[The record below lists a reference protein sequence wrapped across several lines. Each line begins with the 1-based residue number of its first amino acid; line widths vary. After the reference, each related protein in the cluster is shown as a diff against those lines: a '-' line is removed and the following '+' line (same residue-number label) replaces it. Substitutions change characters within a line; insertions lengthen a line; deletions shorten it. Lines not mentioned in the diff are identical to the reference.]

1 MRATTP
7 PTAVRSKT
15 LSAGSIRKTA
25 GWIASAPRSG
35 TGQVSWPRPAAA
47 TRWRLEQTP
56 PEAVNLV
63 ADGVYDRGKTEDLGA
78 QGINGLTW
86 GLLMLDSR
94 GYAVPAG
101 AADTRETILT
111 RILSAQSAERGFSL
125 GGEGVSAD
133 LTAMTLQALAPY
145 QNSTHVFTVT
155 DKATGTTVERTV
167 SEAIELALGALSAC
181 QMENGGFGDDG
192 ESSESAAQVIIALC
206 ALGID
211 PATDARFVKRGG
223 SVLDALLRFAKP
235 DGGFAHTL
243 EKGADGS
250 NAMAGE
256 QALGAL
262 TAYMRFKDGL
272 HSLYDLRG
280 EADAETA
287 EAVRALRE
295 EIDALAAAGTE
306 PDAATAAELQARYDA
321 IPAGERR
328 YVFNYT
334 YLLRWERALGMDI
347 EEPFYDPA
355 EEVPAAEKL
364 DVRTA
369 GTAWSTRFTAA
380 DAAVCAALP
389 SPATLADA
397 DTVALL
403 LDKLGDTD
411 SAWRTALLEK
421 ETEIAAQLAGGRGHQ
436 RPHRRRAVPR
446 QKSSARAT
454 AQRSKRS
461 SRDIEAAAGGEPGV
475 RHRCGRALCRERA
488 AGPYAD
494 GPDGWNYRGGRR
506 GDCCRSRSH
515 YHKKKKASI
524 PYRRDTKGDREMNQI
539 IGEIRREVGK
549 VILGKDDA
557 IAKVLM
563 AMLSGG
569 HVLLE
574 DVPGTGKT
582 TLALSFSKALGLD
595 YKRIQFTSDT
605 VPSDVIGFSL
615 YNKESKE
622 FEYVKGAVMCNL
634 LLADE
639 INRTSSKTQS
649 ALLEV
654 MEEGHVTVDGRA
666 HDVPQPFHRYRHAEP
681 GRLGGERA
689 AAAGWHSS
697 TAS

>member
-1 MRATTP
+1 MKGKRLASLLLALLMVLACCP
-7 PTAVRSKT
+7 VP
-15 LSAGSIRKTA
+15 SAQAADGGGYTRED
-25 GWIASAPRSG
+25 IAWYMDG
-35 TGQVSWPRPAAA
+35 IVSWCAGRLGVSEDAMLSTQTAEYAAA
-47 TRWRLEQTP
+47 GGLDWYALYMYRAGYESDYAAYGSALED
-56 PEAVNLV
+56 AVSQKYQENGGLDRVRASEWHRTGLAATACGGDALAFGTNAAGETINLV

-86 GLLMLDSR
+86 GLLLLDSR
-94 GYAVPAG
+94 GYSVPAG

-125 GGEGVSAD
+125 SGEGVSAD

-155 DKATGTTVERTV
+155 DKAMGTTVERTV

-235 DGGFAHTL
+235 DGGFAHSL

-347 EEPFYDPA
+347 EETFYDPA

-364 DVRTA
+364 DVRTV
-369 GTAWSTRFTAA
+369 GTAWSTCFTAA

-421 ETEIAAQLAGGRGHQ
+421 ETEIAAQRQEVAAINARIAGELFPAEKLGAGDRAALEEVIAEIEALPEADRAYVTGAGGLY
-436 RPHRRRAVPR
+436 A
-446 QKSSARAT
+446 ARERLDRT
-454 AQRSKRS
+454 QTGRTVG
-461 SRDIEAAAGGEPGV
+461 IIAAA
-475 RHRCGRALCRERA
+475 A
-488 AGPYAD
+488 AVIAAAAIVLIII
-494 GPDGWNYRGGRR
+494 
-506 GDCCRSRSH
+506 
-515 YHKKKKASI
+515 KKKKAASHTEEI
-524 PYRRDTKGDREMNQI
+524 KTKE
-539 IGEIRREVGK
+539 
-549 VILGKDDA
+549 
-557 IAKVLM
+557 
-563 AMLSGG
+563 
-569 HVLLE
+569 
-574 DVPGTGKT
+574 TGK
-582 TLALSFSKALGLD
+582 
-595 YKRIQFTSDT
+595 
-605 VPSDVIGFSL
+605 
-615 YNKESKE
+615 
-622 FEYVKGAVMCNL
+622 
-634 LLADE
+634 
-639 INRTSSKTQS
+639 
-649 ALLEV
+649 
-654 MEEGHVTVDGRA
+654 
-666 HDVPQPFHRYRHAEP
+666 
-681 GRLGGERA
+681 
-689 AAAGWHSS
+689 
-697 TAS
+697 

>member
-1 MRATTP
+1 MKGKRLASLLLALLLVLACCP
-7 PTAVRSKT
+7 V
-15 LSAGSIRKTA
+15 LSAHAADNGGYSRED
-25 GWIASAPRSG
+25 IAWYMDG
-35 TGQVSWPRPAAA
+35 IVSWCAGRLGVSEDAILSAQTAEYAAEGGLDWYALYMYRAGYESDYAAYGSALEDAVSQKYQENGDLDRVRASEWHRTGLAA
-47 TRWRLEQTP
+47 TACGGDALAFGTNAAGETI
-56 PEAVNLV
+56 NLV

-111 RILSAQSAERGFSL
+111 RILSAQTTEGGFSL
-125 GGEGVSAD
+125 SGEGVSAD

-145 QNSTHVFTVT
+145 QNSPHAFTVT
-155 DKATGTTVERTV
+155 DKAKGTAVERTV

-192 ESSESAAQVIIALC
+192 ESSESASQVIIALC

-211 PATDARFVKRGG
+211 PASDARFVKRGG

-262 TAYMRFKDGL
+262 TAYMRYKDGL

-287 EAVRALRE
+287 EAVRTLCG

-321 IPAGERR
+321 IPTGERR

-334 YLLRWERALGMDI
+334 YLLRWERALGMNI
-347 EEPFYDPA
+347 EEPSYDPA
-355 EEVPAAEKL
+355 EEAPAAERL

-369 GTAWSTRFTAA
+369 GEVWSTRFTAA

-421 ETEIAAQLAGGRGHQ
+421 ETEIAAQRQEVAAINARIAGELFPAEKLGAGD
-436 RPHRRRAVPR
+436 RAALEEVI
-446 QKSSARAT
+446 AE
-454 AQRSKRS
+454 
-461 SRDIEAAAGGEPGV
+461 IEALPEANRAYVTGADGLYAA
-475 RHRCGRALCRERA
+475 RERLDRAQTGRTVGIIVVA
-488 AGPYAD
+488 AVVIAAAAIVLIII
-494 GPDGWNYRGGRR
+494 
-506 GDCCRSRSH
+506 
-515 YHKKKKASI
+515 KKKKAASHTEEI
-524 PYRRDTKGDREMNQI
+524 KTKE
-539 IGEIRREVGK
+539 
-549 VILGKDDA
+549 
-557 IAKVLM
+557 
-563 AMLSGG
+563 
-569 HVLLE
+569 
-574 DVPGTGKT
+574 TGK
-582 TLALSFSKALGLD
+582 
-595 YKRIQFTSDT
+595 
-605 VPSDVIGFSL
+605 
-615 YNKESKE
+615 
-622 FEYVKGAVMCNL
+622 
-634 LLADE
+634 
-639 INRTSSKTQS
+639 
-649 ALLEV
+649 
-654 MEEGHVTVDGRA
+654 
-666 HDVPQPFHRYRHAEP
+666 
-681 GRLGGERA
+681 
-689 AAAGWHSS
+689 
-697 TAS
+697 

>member
-1 MRATTP
+1 MVLSTVTERNGDGVKGKRLASLLLALLLVLACCP
-7 PTAVRSKT
+7 V
-15 LSAGSIRKTA
+15 LSAQAADNGDYTRED
-25 GWIASAPRSG
+25 IAWYMDG
-35 TGQVSWPRPAAA
+35 IVSWCAKRLGVSEDAILSTRTAEYAAEGGLDWYALYMYRAGYESDYAAYGRALEEAVSRKYQESGGLDRIRASEWHRTGLVA
-47 TRWRLEQTP
+47 TACGGDALAFGTNAAG
-56 PEAVNLV
+56 EAVNLV

-86 GLLMLDSR
+86 GLLLLDSR
-94 GYAVPAG
+94 GYSVPAG

-111 RILSAQSAERGFSL
+111 RILSAQSAEHGFSL
-125 GGEGVSAD
+125 SGEGVSAD

-192 ESSESAAQVIIALC
+192 ESSESASQAIIALC

-211 PATDARFVKRGG
+211 PASDARFVKRGG

-262 TAYMRFKDGL
+262 TAYMRYKDGL
-272 HSLYDLRG
+272 HSLYDLRE

-421 ETEIAAQLAGGRGHQ
+421 ETEIAAQRQEVAAINARIAGELFPAEKLGAGDRAALEEVIAEIEALPEANRAYVTGAGGLY
-436 RPHRRRAVPR
+436 A
-446 QKSSARAT
+446 ARERLNRT
-454 AQRSKRS
+454 QTGRTVG
-461 SRDIEAAAGGEPGV
+461 IIAAA
-475 RHRCGRALCRERA
+475 A
-488 AGPYAD
+488 AVIAAAAIVLIII
-494 GPDGWNYRGGRR
+494 
-506 GDCCRSRSH
+506 
-515 YHKKKKASI
+515 KKKKAASHTEEI
-524 PYRRDTKGDREMNQI
+524 KTKE
-539 IGEIRREVGK
+539 
-549 VILGKDDA
+549 
-557 IAKVLM
+557 
-563 AMLSGG
+563 
-569 HVLLE
+569 
-574 DVPGTGKT
+574 TGK
-582 TLALSFSKALGLD
+582 
-595 YKRIQFTSDT
+595 
-605 VPSDVIGFSL
+605 
-615 YNKESKE
+615 
-622 FEYVKGAVMCNL
+622 
-634 LLADE
+634 
-639 INRTSSKTQS
+639 
-649 ALLEV
+649 
-654 MEEGHVTVDGRA
+654 
-666 HDVPQPFHRYRHAEP
+666 
-681 GRLGGERA
+681 
-689 AAAGWHSS
+689 
-697 TAS
+697 

>member
-1 MRATTP
+1 MKGKRLASLLLALLLVLACCP
-7 PTAVRSKT
+7 V
-15 LSAGSIRKTA
+15 LSAQAADNGDYTRED
-25 GWIASAPRSG
+25 IAWYMDG
-35 TGQVSWPRPAAA
+35 IVSWCAKRLGVSEDAILSTRTAEYAAEGGLDWYALYMYRAGYESDYAAYGRALEEAVSRKYQESGGLDRIRASEWHRTGLVA
-47 TRWRLEQTP
+47 TACGGDALAFGTNAAG
-56 PEAVNLV
+56 EAVNLV

-86 GLLMLDSR
+86 GLLLLDSR
-94 GYAVPAG
+94 GYSVPAG

-111 RILSAQSAERGFSL
+111 RILSAQSAEHGFSL
-125 GGEGVSAD
+125 SGEGVSAD

-192 ESSESAAQVIIALC
+192 ESSESASQAIIALC

-211 PATDARFVKRGG
+211 PASDARFVKRGG

-262 TAYMRFKDGL
+262 TAYMRYKDGL
-272 HSLYDLRG
+272 HSLYDLRE

-421 ETEIAAQLAGGRGHQ
+421 ETEIAAQRQEVAAINARIAGELFPAEKLGAGDRAALEEVIAEIEALPEANRAYVTGAGGLY
-436 RPHRRRAVPR
+436 A
-446 QKSSARAT
+446 ARERLNRT
-454 AQRSKRS
+454 QTGRTVG
-461 SRDIEAAAGGEPGV
+461 IIAAA
-475 RHRCGRALCRERA
+475 A
-488 AGPYAD
+488 AVIAAAAIVLIII
-494 GPDGWNYRGGRR
+494 
-506 GDCCRSRSH
+506 
-515 YHKKKKASI
+515 KKKKAASHTEEI
-524 PYRRDTKGDREMNQI
+524 KTKE
-539 IGEIRREVGK
+539 
-549 VILGKDDA
+549 
-557 IAKVLM
+557 
-563 AMLSGG
+563 
-569 HVLLE
+569 
-574 DVPGTGKT
+574 TGK
-582 TLALSFSKALGLD
+582 
-595 YKRIQFTSDT
+595 
-605 VPSDVIGFSL
+605 
-615 YNKESKE
+615 
-622 FEYVKGAVMCNL
+622 
-634 LLADE
+634 
-639 INRTSSKTQS
+639 
-649 ALLEV
+649 
-654 MEEGHVTVDGRA
+654 
-666 HDVPQPFHRYRHAEP
+666 
-681 GRLGGERA
+681 
-689 AAAGWHSS
+689 
-697 TAS
+697 

>member
-1 MRATTP
+1 MKGKRLASLLLALLLVLACCP
-7 PTAVRSKT
+7 VP
-15 LSAGSIRKTA
+15 SAQAADGGGYTRED
-25 GWIASAPRSG
+25 IAWYMDG
-35 TGQVSWPRPAAA
+35 IVSWCAGRLGVSEDAMLSTQSAEYAAA
-47 TRWRLEQTP
+47 GGLDWYTLYMYRAGYENDYAAYGSALED
-56 PEAVNLV
+56 AVSQKYQENGGLDRVRASEWHRTGLAATACGGDALAFGTNATGEKINLV

-86 GLLMLDSR
+86 GLLLLDSR
-94 GYAVPAG
+94 GYSVPAG

-125 GGEGVSAD
+125 SGEGVNAD

-223 SVLDALLRFAKP
+223 SVLDALLRFARP

-262 TAYMRFKDGL
+262 TAYMRYKDGL
-272 HSLYDLRG
+272 HSLYDLRE

-421 ETEIAAQLAGGRGHQ
+421 ETEIAAPRQEVAAINARIAGELFPAEKLGAGDRAALEEVIAEIEALPEANRAYVTGAGGLY
-436 RPHRRRAVPR
+436 A
-446 QKSSARAT
+446 ARERLDRT
-454 AQRSKRS
+454 QTGRTVG
-461 SRDIEAAAGGEPGV
+461 IIAAA
-475 RHRCGRALCRERA
+475 A
-488 AGPYAD
+488 AVIAAAAIVLIII
-494 GPDGWNYRGGRR
+494 
-506 GDCCRSRSH
+506 
-515 YHKKKKASI
+515 KKKKAASHTEEI
-524 PYRRDTKGDREMNQI
+524 KTKE
-539 IGEIRREVGK
+539 
-549 VILGKDDA
+549 
-557 IAKVLM
+557 
-563 AMLSGG
+563 
-569 HVLLE
+569 
-574 DVPGTGKT
+574 TGK
-582 TLALSFSKALGLD
+582 
-595 YKRIQFTSDT
+595 
-605 VPSDVIGFSL
+605 
-615 YNKESKE
+615 
-622 FEYVKGAVMCNL
+622 
-634 LLADE
+634 
-639 INRTSSKTQS
+639 
-649 ALLEV
+649 
-654 MEEGHVTVDGRA
+654 
-666 HDVPQPFHRYRHAEP
+666 
-681 GRLGGERA
+681 
-689 AAAGWHSS
+689 
-697 TAS
+697 

>member
-1 MRATTP
+1 MKGKKLASLLLALLLVLACCP
-7 PTAVRSKT
+7 V
-15 LSAGSIRKTA
+15 LSAQAADNGDYTREDIAWYMDGIVSWCAKRLGVSEDAILSAQTA
-25 GWIASAPRSG
+25 GY
-35 TGQVSWPRPAAA
+35 AAA
-47 TRWRLEQTP
+47 GGLDWYALYMYRAGYESDYAAYGSALED
-56 PEAVNLV
+56 AVSQKYQENGGLDRVRASEWHRTGLAATACGGDALAFGTNAAGETINLV

-86 GLLMLDSR
+86 GLLLLDSR
-94 GYAVPAG
+94 GYSVPAG

-125 GGEGVSAD
+125 SGEGVSAD

-306 PDAATAAELQARYDA
+306 PDAATAAELQAHYDA

-334 YLLRWERALGMDI
+334 YLLRWERTFGMDI

-421 ETEIAAQLAGGRGHQ
+421 ETEIAAQRQEVAAINARIAGELFPAEKLGAGDRAALEEVIAEIETLPEANRAYVTGAGGLY
-436 RPHRRRAVPR
+436 A
-446 QKSSARAT
+446 ARERLDRT
-454 AQRSKRS
+454 QTGRTVG
-461 SRDIEAAAGGEPGV
+461 IIAAA
-475 RHRCGRALCRERA
+475 A
-488 AGPYAD
+488 AVIAAAAIVLIII
-494 GPDGWNYRGGRR
+494 
-506 GDCCRSRSH
+506 
-515 YHKKKKASI
+515 KKKKAASHTEEI
-524 PYRRDTKGDREMNQI
+524 KTKE
-539 IGEIRREVGK
+539 
-549 VILGKDDA
+549 
-557 IAKVLM
+557 
-563 AMLSGG
+563 
-569 HVLLE
+569 
-574 DVPGTGKT
+574 TGK
-582 TLALSFSKALGLD
+582 
-595 YKRIQFTSDT
+595 
-605 VPSDVIGFSL
+605 
-615 YNKESKE
+615 
-622 FEYVKGAVMCNL
+622 
-634 LLADE
+634 
-639 INRTSSKTQS
+639 
-649 ALLEV
+649 
-654 MEEGHVTVDGRA
+654 
-666 HDVPQPFHRYRHAEP
+666 
-681 GRLGGERA
+681 
-689 AAAGWHSS
+689 
-697 TAS
+697 

>member
-1 MRATTP
+1 MKGKKLASLLLALLLVLACCP
-7 PTAVRSKT
+7 VP
-15 LSAGSIRKTA
+15 SAQAADGGGYTRED
-25 GWIASAPRSG
+25 IAWYMDG
-35 TGQVSWPRPAAA
+35 IVSWCAGRLGVSEDAMLSTQTAEYAAA
-47 TRWRLEQTP
+47 GGLDWYALYMYRAGYESDYTAYGSALED
-56 PEAVNLV
+56 AVSQKYQENGGLDRVRASEWHRTGLAATACGGDALAFGTNAAGETINLV

-86 GLLMLDSR
+86 GLLLLDSR
-94 GYAVPAG
+94 GYSVPAG

-125 GGEGVSAD
+125 SGEGVSAD

-167 SEAIELALGALSAC
+167 SETIELALGALSAC

-256 QALGAL
+256 QALSAL

-421 ETEIAAQLAGGRGHQ
+421 ETEIAAQRQEVAAINARIAGELFPAEKLGAGDRAALEEVIAEIEALPEANRAYVTGAGGLY
-436 RPHRRRAVPR
+436 A
-446 QKSSARAT
+446 ARERLDRT
-454 AQRSKRS
+454 QTGRTVG
-461 SRDIEAAAGGEPGV
+461 IIAAA
-475 RHRCGRALCRERA
+475 A
-488 AGPYAD
+488 AVIAAAAIVLIII
-494 GPDGWNYRGGRR
+494 
-506 GDCCRSRSH
+506 
-515 YHKKKKASI
+515 KKKKAASHTEEI
-524 PYRRDTKGDREMNQI
+524 KTKE
-539 IGEIRREVGK
+539 
-549 VILGKDDA
+549 
-557 IAKVLM
+557 
-563 AMLSGG
+563 
-569 HVLLE
+569 
-574 DVPGTGKT
+574 TGK
-582 TLALSFSKALGLD
+582 
-595 YKRIQFTSDT
+595 
-605 VPSDVIGFSL
+605 
-615 YNKESKE
+615 
-622 FEYVKGAVMCNL
+622 
-634 LLADE
+634 
-639 INRTSSKTQS
+639 
-649 ALLEV
+649 
-654 MEEGHVTVDGRA
+654 
-666 HDVPQPFHRYRHAEP
+666 
-681 GRLGGERA
+681 
-689 AAAGWHSS
+689 
-697 TAS
+697 

>member
-1 MRATTP
+1 MKGKKLASLLLALLMVLACCP
-7 PTAVRSKT
+7 VP
-15 LSAGSIRKTA
+15 SAQAADGGGYTRED
-25 GWIASAPRSG
+25 IAWYMDG
-35 TGQVSWPRPAAA
+35 IVSWCAGRLGVSEDAMLSTQTAEYAAA
-47 TRWRLEQTP
+47 GGLDWYTLYMYRAGYESDYAAYGSALED
-56 PEAVNLV
+56 AVSQKYQENGGLDRVRASEWHRTGLAATACGGDALAFGTNAAGKTINLV

-86 GLLMLDSR
+86 GLLLLDSR
-94 GYAVPAG
+94 GYSVPAG

-125 GGEGVSAD
+125 SGEGVSAD
-133 LTAMTLQALAPY
+133 LTAMTLQVLAPY

-243 EKGADGS
+243 KKGADGS

-421 ETEIAAQLAGGRGHQ
+421 ETEIAAQRQEVAAINARIAGELFPAEKLGAGDRAALEEVIAEIEALPEANRAYVTGAGGLY
-436 RPHRRRAVPR
+436 A
-446 QKSSARAT
+446 ARERLDRT
-454 AQRSKRS
+454 QTGRTVG
-461 SRDIEAAAGGEPGV
+461 IIAAA
-475 RHRCGRALCRERA
+475 A
-488 AGPYAD
+488 AVIAAAAIVLIII
-494 GPDGWNYRGGRR
+494 
-506 GDCCRSRSH
+506 
-515 YHKKKKASI
+515 KKKKAASHTEEI
-524 PYRRDTKGDREMNQI
+524 KTKE
-539 IGEIRREVGK
+539 
-549 VILGKDDA
+549 
-557 IAKVLM
+557 
-563 AMLSGG
+563 
-569 HVLLE
+569 
-574 DVPGTGKT
+574 TGK
-582 TLALSFSKALGLD
+582 
-595 YKRIQFTSDT
+595 
-605 VPSDVIGFSL
+605 
-615 YNKESKE
+615 
-622 FEYVKGAVMCNL
+622 
-634 LLADE
+634 
-639 INRTSSKTQS
+639 
-649 ALLEV
+649 
-654 MEEGHVTVDGRA
+654 
-666 HDVPQPFHRYRHAEP
+666 
-681 GRLGGERA
+681 
-689 AAAGWHSS
+689 
-697 TAS
+697 

>member
-1 MRATTP
+1 MKGKRLASLLLALLLVLACCP
-7 PTAVRSKT
+7 VP
-15 LSAGSIRKTA
+15 SAQAADGGGYTRED
-25 GWIASAPRSG
+25 IAWYMDG
-35 TGQVSWPRPAAA
+35 IVSWCAGRLGVSEDAMLSTQSAEYAAA
-47 TRWRLEQTP
+47 GGLDWYTLYMYRAGYENDYAAYGSALED
-56 PEAVNLV
+56 AVSQKYQENGGLDRVRASEWHRTGLAATACGGDALAFGTNAAGETINLV

-86 GLLMLDSR
+86 GLLLLDSR
-94 GYAVPAG
+94 GYSVPAG

-111 RILSAQSAERGFSL
+111 RILSAQSVERGFSL
-125 GGEGVSAD
+125 SGEGVSAD

-235 DGGFAHTL
+235 DGGFAHSL

-250 NAMAGE
+250 NAIAGE

-403 LDKLGDTD
+403 LDKLGDTE
-411 SAWRTALLEK
+411 SALRPELLAREA
-421 ETEIAAQLAGGRGHQ
+421 EIAAQRQEVAAINARIAGELFPAEKLGAGD
-436 RPHRRRAVPR
+436 RAALEEVI
-446 QKSSARAT
+446 AE
-454 AQRSKRS
+454 
-461 SRDIEAAAGGEPGV
+461 IEALPEANRAYVTGADGLYAA
-475 RHRCGRALCRERA
+475 RERLDRAQTGRTVGIIVVA
-488 AGPYAD
+488 AVVIAAAAIVLIII
-494 GPDGWNYRGGRR
+494 
-506 GDCCRSRSH
+506 
-515 YHKKKKASI
+515 KKKKAASHTEEI
-524 PYRRDTKGDREMNQI
+524 KTKE
-539 IGEIRREVGK
+539 
-549 VILGKDDA
+549 
-557 IAKVLM
+557 
-563 AMLSGG
+563 
-569 HVLLE
+569 
-574 DVPGTGKT
+574 TGK
-582 TLALSFSKALGLD
+582 
-595 YKRIQFTSDT
+595 
-605 VPSDVIGFSL
+605 
-615 YNKESKE
+615 
-622 FEYVKGAVMCNL
+622 
-634 LLADE
+634 
-639 INRTSSKTQS
+639 
-649 ALLEV
+649 
-654 MEEGHVTVDGRA
+654 
-666 HDVPQPFHRYRHAEP
+666 
-681 GRLGGERA
+681 
-689 AAAGWHSS
+689 
-697 TAS
+697 

>member
-1 MRATTP
+1 MKGKKLASLLLALLLVLACCP
-7 PTAVRSKT
+7 VP
-15 LSAGSIRKTA
+15 SAQAADGGGYTRED
-25 GWIASAPRSG
+25 IAWYMDG
-35 TGQVSWPRPAAA
+35 IVSWCAGRLGVSEDAMLSTQTAEYAAA
-47 TRWRLEQTP
+47 GGLDWYTLYMYRAGYESDYAAYGSALEDAVSQKYQENGGLDRVRASEWHRTGLVATACGGDALAFGTNAAG
-56 PEAVNLV
+56 EAVNLV

-86 GLLMLDSR
+86 GLLLLDSR
-94 GYAVPAG
+94 GYSVPAG

-111 RILSAQSAERGFSL
+111 RILSAQSSERGFSL
-125 GGEGVSAD
+125 SGEGVSAD

-167 SEAIELALGALSAC
+167 SETIELALGALSAC

-411 SAWRTALLEK
+411 SAWRTALLEE
-421 ETEIAAQLAGGRGHQ
+421 ETEIAAQRQEVAAINARIAGELFPAEKLGAGDRAALEEVIAEIEALPEANRAYVTGAGGLY
-436 RPHRRRAVPR
+436 A
-446 QKSSARAT
+446 ARERLDRT
-454 AQRSKRS
+454 QTGRTVG
-461 SRDIEAAAGGEPGV
+461 IIAAA
-475 RHRCGRALCRERA
+475 A
-488 AGPYAD
+488 AVIAAAAIVLIII
-494 GPDGWNYRGGRR
+494 
-506 GDCCRSRSH
+506 
-515 YHKKKKASI
+515 KKKKAASHTEEI
-524 PYRRDTKGDREMNQI
+524 KTKE
-539 IGEIRREVGK
+539 
-549 VILGKDDA
+549 
-557 IAKVLM
+557 
-563 AMLSGG
+563 
-569 HVLLE
+569 
-574 DVPGTGKT
+574 TGK
-582 TLALSFSKALGLD
+582 
-595 YKRIQFTSDT
+595 
-605 VPSDVIGFSL
+605 
-615 YNKESKE
+615 
-622 FEYVKGAVMCNL
+622 
-634 LLADE
+634 
-639 INRTSSKTQS
+639 
-649 ALLEV
+649 
-654 MEEGHVTVDGRA
+654 
-666 HDVPQPFHRYRHAEP
+666 
-681 GRLGGERA
+681 
-689 AAAGWHSS
+689 
-697 TAS
+697 

>member
-1 MRATTP
+1 MKGKRLASLLLALLLVLACCP
-7 PTAVRSKT
+7 V
-15 LSAGSIRKTA
+15 LSAQAADGGYTREDIAWYMDGIVSWCAGRLGVSEDAILSAQTA
-25 GWIASAPRSG
+25 GY
-35 TGQVSWPRPAAA
+35 AAA
-47 TRWRLEQTP
+47 GGLDWYALYMYRAGYESDYAAYGSALED
-56 PEAVNLV
+56 AVSQKYQENGGLDRVRASEWHRTGLAATACGGDALAFGTNAAGETINLV

-125 GGEGVSAD
+125 SGEGVSAD

-145 QNSTHVFTVT
+145 QNSTHTFTVT

-192 ESSESAAQVIIALC
+192 ESSESASQVIIALC

-223 SVLDALLRFAKP
+223 SVLDALLRFARP

-262 TAYMRFKDGL
+262 TAYMRYKDGL

-287 EAVRALRE
+287 EAVRTLCG

-321 IPAGERR
+321 IPTGERR

-334 YLLRWERALGMDI
+334 YLLRWERALGMNI
-347 EEPFYDPA
+347 EEPSYDPA
-355 EEVPAAEKL
+355 EEAPAAERL

-369 GTAWSTRFTAA
+369 GEVWSTRFTAA

-403 LDKLGDTD
+403 LDKLGDTE
-411 SAWRTALLEK
+411 SALRPELLAREA
-421 ETEIAAQLAGGRGHQ
+421 EIAAQRQEVAAINARIAGELFPAEKLGAGDRAALEEVIAEIEALPEANRAYVTGAGGLY
-436 RPHRRRAVPR
+436 A
-446 QKSSARAT
+446 ARERLDRT
-454 AQRSKRS
+454 QTGRTVG
-461 SRDIEAAAGGEPGV
+461 IIAAA
-475 RHRCGRALCRERA
+475 A
-488 AGPYAD
+488 AVIAAAVIVLIII
-494 GPDGWNYRGGRR
+494 
-506 GDCCRSRSH
+506 
-515 YHKKKKASI
+515 KKKKAASHTEEI
-524 PYRRDTKGDREMNQI
+524 KTKE
-539 IGEIRREVGK
+539 
-549 VILGKDDA
+549 
-557 IAKVLM
+557 
-563 AMLSGG
+563 
-569 HVLLE
+569 
-574 DVPGTGKT
+574 TGK
-582 TLALSFSKALGLD
+582 
-595 YKRIQFTSDT
+595 
-605 VPSDVIGFSL
+605 
-615 YNKESKE
+615 
-622 FEYVKGAVMCNL
+622 
-634 LLADE
+634 
-639 INRTSSKTQS
+639 
-649 ALLEV
+649 
-654 MEEGHVTVDGRA
+654 
-666 HDVPQPFHRYRHAEP
+666 
-681 GRLGGERA
+681 
-689 AAAGWHSS
+689 
-697 TAS
+697 

>member
-1 MRATTP
+1 MKGKKLASLLLALLLVLACCP
-7 PTAVRSKT
+7 VP
-15 LSAGSIRKTA
+15 SAQAADGGGYTRED
-25 GWIASAPRSG
+25 IAWYMDG
-35 TGQVSWPRPAAA
+35 IVSWCAGCLGVSEDAMLSTQTAEYAAA
-47 TRWRLEQTP
+47 GGLDWYTLYMYRAGYESDYAAYGSALED
-56 PEAVNLV
+56 AVSQKYQENGGLDRVRASEWHRTGLAATACGGDALAFGTNAAGETINLV

-86 GLLMLDSR
+86 GLLLLDSR
-94 GYAVPAG
+94 GYSVPAG

-125 GGEGVSAD
+125 SGEGVSAD

-211 PATDARFVKRGG
+211 PAMDARFVKRGG

-235 DGGFAHTL
+235 DGGFAHSL

-369 GTAWSTRFTAA
+369 GTAWSTCFTAA

-421 ETEIAAQLAGGRGHQ
+421 ETEIAAQRQAVAAINARIAGELFPAEKLGAGDRAALEEVIAEIEALPEADRAYVTGAGGLY
-436 RPHRRRAVPR
+436 A
-446 QKSSARAT
+446 ARERLDRT
-454 AQRSKRS
+454 QTGRTVG
-461 SRDIEAAAGGEPGV
+461 IIAAA
-475 RHRCGRALCRERA
+475 A
-488 AGPYAD
+488 AVIAAAAIVLIII
-494 GPDGWNYRGGRR
+494 
-506 GDCCRSRSH
+506 
-515 YHKKKKASI
+515 KKKKAASHTEEI
-524 PYRRDTKGDREMNQI
+524 KTKE
-539 IGEIRREVGK
+539 
-549 VILGKDDA
+549 
-557 IAKVLM
+557 
-563 AMLSGG
+563 
-569 HVLLE
+569 
-574 DVPGTGKT
+574 TGK
-582 TLALSFSKALGLD
+582 
-595 YKRIQFTSDT
+595 
-605 VPSDVIGFSL
+605 
-615 YNKESKE
+615 
-622 FEYVKGAVMCNL
+622 
-634 LLADE
+634 
-639 INRTSSKTQS
+639 
-649 ALLEV
+649 
-654 MEEGHVTVDGRA
+654 
-666 HDVPQPFHRYRHAEP
+666 
-681 GRLGGERA
+681 
-689 AAAGWHSS
+689 
-697 TAS
+697 

>member
-1 MRATTP
+1 MKGKKLASLLLALLLVLACCP
-7 PTAVRSKT
+7 GP
-15 LSAGSIRKTA
+15 SAQAADGGGYTRED
-25 GWIASAPRSG
+25 IAWYMDG
-35 TGQVSWPRPAAA
+35 IVSWCAGRLGVSADAILSTRTAEYAAA
-47 TRWRLEQTP
+47 GGLDWYTLYMYRAGYESDYAAYGSALED
-56 PEAVNLV
+56 AVSQKYQENGGLDRVRASEWHRTGLAATACGGDALAFGTNAAGETINLV

-86 GLLMLDSR
+86 GLLLLDSR
-94 GYAVPAG
+94 GYSVPAG

-125 GGEGVSAD
+125 SGEGVSAD

-167 SEAIELALGALSAC
+167 SETIELALGALSAC

-295 EIDALAAAGTE
+295 EIDVLAAAGTE

-369 GTAWSTRFTAA
+369 GTAWSTPFTAA

-421 ETEIAAQLAGGRGHQ
+421 ETEIAAQRQEVAAINARIAGELFPAEKLGAGDRAALEEVIAEIEALPEANRAYVTGAGGLY
-436 RPHRRRAVPR
+436 A
-446 QKSSARAT
+446 ARERLDRT
-454 AQRSKRS
+454 QTGRTVG
-461 SRDIEAAAGGEPGV
+461 IIAAA
-475 RHRCGRALCRERA
+475 A
-488 AGPYAD
+488 AVIAAAAIVLIII
-494 GPDGWNYRGGRR
+494 
-506 GDCCRSRSH
+506 
-515 YHKKKKASI
+515 KKKKAAFHTEEI
-524 PYRRDTKGDREMNQI
+524 KTKE
-539 IGEIRREVGK
+539 
-549 VILGKDDA
+549 
-557 IAKVLM
+557 
-563 AMLSGG
+563 
-569 HVLLE
+569 
-574 DVPGTGKT
+574 TGK
-582 TLALSFSKALGLD
+582 
-595 YKRIQFTSDT
+595 
-605 VPSDVIGFSL
+605 
-615 YNKESKE
+615 
-622 FEYVKGAVMCNL
+622 
-634 LLADE
+634 
-639 INRTSSKTQS
+639 
-649 ALLEV
+649 
-654 MEEGHVTVDGRA
+654 
-666 HDVPQPFHRYRHAEP
+666 
-681 GRLGGERA
+681 
-689 AAAGWHSS
+689 
-697 TAS
+697 

>member
-1 MRATTP
+1 MKGKRLASLLLALLLVLACCP
-7 PTAVRSKT
+7 V
-15 LSAGSIRKTA
+15 LSAQAADNGDYTRED
-25 GWIASAPRSG
+25 IAWYMDG
-35 TGQVSWPRPAAA
+35 VVSWCAKRLGVSEDAILSTRTAEYAAEGGLDWYALYMYRAGYESDYAAYGRALEEAVSRKYQENGGLDRIRASEWHRTGLAA
-47 TRWRLEQTP
+47 TACGGDALAFGTNAAGETI
-56 PEAVNLV
+56 NLV

-111 RILSAQSAERGFSL
+111 RILSAQTTEGGFSL
-125 GGEGVSAD
+125 SGEGVSAD

-211 PATDARFVKRGG
+211 PASDARFVKRGG

-262 TAYMRFKDGL
+262 TAYMRYKDGL
-272 HSLYDLRG
+272 HSLYDLRE

-328 YVFNYT
+328 YVFNFT

-355 EEVPAAEKL
+355 EEAPAAEKL
-364 DVRTA
+364 DVRTV

-421 ETEIAAQLAGGRGHQ
+421 ETEIAAQRQEVAAINARIAGELFPAEKLGAGDRAALEEVIAEIEALPEANRAYVTGAGGLY
-436 RPHRRRAVPR
+436 A
-446 QKSSARAT
+446 ARERLDRT
-454 AQRSKRS
+454 QTGRTVG
-461 SRDIEAAAGGEPGV
+461 IIAAA
-475 RHRCGRALCRERA
+475 A
-488 AGPYAD
+488 AVIAAAVIVLIII
-494 GPDGWNYRGGRR
+494 
-506 GDCCRSRSH
+506 
-515 YHKKKKASI
+515 KKKKAASHTEEI
-524 PYRRDTKGDREMNQI
+524 KTKE
-539 IGEIRREVGK
+539 
-549 VILGKDDA
+549 
-557 IAKVLM
+557 
-563 AMLSGG
+563 
-569 HVLLE
+569 
-574 DVPGTGKT
+574 TGK
-582 TLALSFSKALGLD
+582 
-595 YKRIQFTSDT
+595 
-605 VPSDVIGFSL
+605 
-615 YNKESKE
+615 
-622 FEYVKGAVMCNL
+622 
-634 LLADE
+634 
-639 INRTSSKTQS
+639 
-649 ALLEV
+649 
-654 MEEGHVTVDGRA
+654 
-666 HDVPQPFHRYRHAEP
+666 
-681 GRLGGERA
+681 
-689 AAAGWHSS
+689 
-697 TAS
+697 

>member
-1 MRATTP
+1 MKGKRLASLLLALLLVLACCP
-7 PTAVRSKT
+7 V
-15 LSAGSIRKTA
+15 LSAQAADNGGYSRED
-25 GWIASAPRSG
+25 IAWYMDG
-35 TGQVSWPRPAAA
+35 IVSWCAGRLGVSEDAILSAQTAEYAAEGGLDWYALYMYRAGYESDYAAYGSALEDAVSQKYQENGGLDRVRASEWHRTGLVA
-47 TRWRLEQTP
+47 TACGGDALAFGTNAAGETI
-56 PEAVNLV
+56 NLV

-125 GGEGVSAD
+125 SGEGVSAD

-145 QNSTHVFTVT
+145 QNSTHTFTVT

-192 ESSESAAQVIIALC
+192 ESSESASQVIIALC

-223 SVLDALLRFAKP
+223 SVLDALLRFARP

-262 TAYMRFKDGL
+262 TAYMRYKDGL
-272 HSLYDLRG
+272 HGLYDLRE

-347 EEPFYDPA
+347 EELFYDPA
-355 EEVPAAEKL
+355 EEAPAAERL

-369 GTAWSTRFTAA
+369 GEVWSTRFTAA

-411 SAWRTALLEK
+411 SALRPELLAREA
-421 ETEIAAQLAGGRGHQ
+421 EIAAQRQEVAAINARIAGELFPAEKLGAGD
-436 RPHRRRAVPR
+436 RAALEEVI
-446 QKSSARAT
+446 AE
-454 AQRSKRS
+454 
-461 SRDIEAAAGGEPGV
+461 IEALPEANRAYVTGADGLYAA
-475 RHRCGRALCRERA
+475 RERLDRAQTGRTVGIIVVA
-488 AGPYAD
+488 AVVIAAAAIVLIII
-494 GPDGWNYRGGRR
+494 
-506 GDCCRSRSH
+506 
-515 YHKKKKASI
+515 KKKKAASHTEEI
-524 PYRRDTKGDREMNQI
+524 KTKE
-539 IGEIRREVGK
+539 
-549 VILGKDDA
+549 
-557 IAKVLM
+557 
-563 AMLSGG
+563 
-569 HVLLE
+569 
-574 DVPGTGKT
+574 TGK
-582 TLALSFSKALGLD
+582 
-595 YKRIQFTSDT
+595 
-605 VPSDVIGFSL
+605 
-615 YNKESKE
+615 
-622 FEYVKGAVMCNL
+622 
-634 LLADE
+634 
-639 INRTSSKTQS
+639 
-649 ALLEV
+649 
-654 MEEGHVTVDGRA
+654 
-666 HDVPQPFHRYRHAEP
+666 
-681 GRLGGERA
+681 
-689 AAAGWHSS
+689 
-697 TAS
+697 

>member
-1 MRATTP
+1 MKGKKLASLLLALLLVLACCP
-7 PTAVRSKT
+7 VP
-15 LSAGSIRKTA
+15 SAQAADGGGYTRED
-25 GWIASAPRSG
+25 IAWYMDG
-35 TGQVSWPRPAAA
+35 IVSWCAGRLGVSEDAMLSTQTAEYAAA
-47 TRWRLEQTP
+47 GGLDWYTLYMYRAGYESDYAAYGSALED
-56 PEAVNLV
+56 AVSQKYQENGGLDRVRASEWHRTGLAATACGGDALAFGTNAAGETINLV

-86 GLLMLDSR
+86 GLLLLDSR
-94 GYAVPAG
+94 GYSVPAG

-125 GGEGVSAD
+125 SGEGVSAD

-397 DTVALL
+397 DTVVLL

-421 ETEIAAQLAGGRGHQ
+421 ETEIAAQRQEVAAINARIAGELFPAEKLGAGDRAALEEVIAEIEALPEANRAYVTGAGGLY
-436 RPHRRRAVPR
+436 A
-446 QKSSARAT
+446 ARERLDRT
-454 AQRSKRS
+454 QTGQTVG
-461 SRDIEAAAGGEPGV
+461 IIAAA
-475 RHRCGRALCRERA
+475 A
-488 AGPYAD
+488 AVIAAAAIVLIII
-494 GPDGWNYRGGRR
+494 
-506 GDCCRSRSH
+506 
-515 YHKKKKASI
+515 KKKKAASHTEEI
-524 PYRRDTKGDREMNQI
+524 KTKE
-539 IGEIRREVGK
+539 
-549 VILGKDDA
+549 
-557 IAKVLM
+557 
-563 AMLSGG
+563 
-569 HVLLE
+569 
-574 DVPGTGKT
+574 TGK
-582 TLALSFSKALGLD
+582 
-595 YKRIQFTSDT
+595 
-605 VPSDVIGFSL
+605 
-615 YNKESKE
+615 
-622 FEYVKGAVMCNL
+622 
-634 LLADE
+634 
-639 INRTSSKTQS
+639 
-649 ALLEV
+649 
-654 MEEGHVTVDGRA
+654 
-666 HDVPQPFHRYRHAEP
+666 
-681 GRLGGERA
+681 
-689 AAAGWHSS
+689 
-697 TAS
+697 

>member
-1 MRATTP
+1 MKGKRLASLLLALLLVLACCP
-7 PTAVRSKT
+7 V
-15 LSAGSIRKTA
+15 LSAQAADNGDYTREDIAWYMDGIVSWCAKRLGVSEDAMLSAQTA
-25 GWIASAPRSG
+25 GY
-35 TGQVSWPRPAAA
+35 AAA
-47 TRWRLEQTP
+47 GGLDWYALYMYRAGYESDYAAYGSALED
-56 PEAVNLV
+56 AVSQKYQENGGLDRVRASEWHRTGLAATACGGDALAFGTNAAGETINLV

-86 GLLMLDSR
+86 GLLLLDSR
-94 GYAVPAG
+94 GYSVPAG

-125 GGEGVSAD
+125 SGEGVSAD

-167 SEAIELALGALSAC
+167 SETIERALGVLSAC

-295 EIDALAAAGTE
+295 EVDALAAAGTE
-306 PDAATAAELQARYDA
+306 PDAATAAELQVRYDA

-421 ETEIAAQLAGGRGHQ
+421 ETEIAAQRQEVAAINARIAGELFPAEKLGAGDRAAIEEVIAEIEALPEANRAYVTGAGGLY
-436 RPHRRRAVPR
+436 A
-446 QKSSARAT
+446 ARERLDRT
-454 AQRSKRS
+454 QTGRTVG
-461 SRDIEAAAGGEPGV
+461 IIAAA
-475 RHRCGRALCRERA
+475 A
-488 AGPYAD
+488 AVIAAAAIVLIII
-494 GPDGWNYRGGRR
+494 
-506 GDCCRSRSH
+506 
-515 YHKKKKASI
+515 KKKKAASHTEEI
-524 PYRRDTKGDREMNQI
+524 KTKE
-539 IGEIRREVGK
+539 
-549 VILGKDDA
+549 
-557 IAKVLM
+557 
-563 AMLSGG
+563 
-569 HVLLE
+569 
-574 DVPGTGKT
+574 TGK
-582 TLALSFSKALGLD
+582 
-595 YKRIQFTSDT
+595 
-605 VPSDVIGFSL
+605 
-615 YNKESKE
+615 
-622 FEYVKGAVMCNL
+622 
-634 LLADE
+634 
-639 INRTSSKTQS
+639 
-649 ALLEV
+649 
-654 MEEGHVTVDGRA
+654 
-666 HDVPQPFHRYRHAEP
+666 
-681 GRLGGERA
+681 
-689 AAAGWHSS
+689 
-697 TAS
+697 

>member
-1 MRATTP
+1 MKGKKLASLLLALLLVLACCP
-7 PTAVRSKT
+7 VP
-15 LSAGSIRKTA
+15 SAQAADGGGYTRED
-25 GWIASAPRSG
+25 IAWYMDG
-35 TGQVSWPRPAAA
+35 IVSWCAGRLGVSEDAMLSTQTAEYAAA
-47 TRWRLEQTP
+47 GGLDWYTLYMYRAGYESDYAAYGSALED
-56 PEAVNLV
+56 AVSQKYQENGGLDRVRASEWHRTGLVATACGGDALAFGTNAAGETINLV

-86 GLLMLDSR
+86 GLLLLDSR
-94 GYAVPAG
+94 GYSVPAG

-111 RILSAQSAERGFSL
+111 RILSAQSSERGFSL
-125 GGEGVSAD
+125 SGEGVSAD

-167 SEAIELALGALSAC
+167 SETIELALGALSAC

-411 SAWRTALLEK
+411 SAWRTALLEE
-421 ETEIAAQLAGGRGHQ
+421 ETEIAAQRQEVAAINARIAGELFPAEKLGAGDRAALEEVIAEIEALPEANRAYVTGAGGLY
-436 RPHRRRAVPR
+436 A
-446 QKSSARAT
+446 ARERLDRT
-454 AQRSKRS
+454 QTGRTVG
-461 SRDIEAAAGGEPGV
+461 IIAAA
-475 RHRCGRALCRERA
+475 A
-488 AGPYAD
+488 AVIAAAAIVLIII
-494 GPDGWNYRGGRR
+494 
-506 GDCCRSRSH
+506 
-515 YHKKKKASI
+515 KKKKAASHTEEI
-524 PYRRDTKGDREMNQI
+524 KTKE
-539 IGEIRREVGK
+539 
-549 VILGKDDA
+549 
-557 IAKVLM
+557 
-563 AMLSGG
+563 
-569 HVLLE
+569 
-574 DVPGTGKT
+574 TGK
-582 TLALSFSKALGLD
+582 
-595 YKRIQFTSDT
+595 
-605 VPSDVIGFSL
+605 
-615 YNKESKE
+615 
-622 FEYVKGAVMCNL
+622 
-634 LLADE
+634 
-639 INRTSSKTQS
+639 
-649 ALLEV
+649 
-654 MEEGHVTVDGRA
+654 
-666 HDVPQPFHRYRHAEP
+666 
-681 GRLGGERA
+681 
-689 AAAGWHSS
+689 
-697 TAS
+697 

>member
-1 MRATTP
+1 MKGKKLASLLLALLLVLACCP
-7 PTAVRSKT
+7 VP
-15 LSAGSIRKTA
+15 SAQAADGGGYTRED
-25 GWIASAPRSG
+25 IAWYMDG
-35 TGQVSWPRPAAA
+35 IVSWCAGRLGVSEDAILSTRTAEYAAEGGLDWYALYMYRAGYESDYAAYGSALEDAVSQKYQENGGLDRVRASEWHRTGLAA
-47 TRWRLEQTP
+47 TACGGDALAFGTNAAGETI
-56 PEAVNLV
+56 NLV

-86 GLLMLDSR
+86 GLLLLDSR
-94 GYAVPAG
+94 GYSVPAG

-125 GGEGVSAD
+125 SGEGVSAD

-243 EKGADGS
+243 KKGADGS

-369 GTAWSTRFTAA
+369 GTAWSTRFTA

-421 ETEIAAQLAGGRGHQ
+421 ETEIAAQRQEVAAINARIAGELFPAEKLGAGDRAALEEVIAEIEALPEANRAYVTGAGGLY
-436 RPHRRRAVPR
+436 A
-446 QKSSARAT
+446 ARERLDRT
-454 AQRSKRS
+454 QTGRTVG
-461 SRDIEAAAGGEPGV
+461 IIAAA
-475 RHRCGRALCRERA
+475 A
-488 AGPYAD
+488 AVIAAAAIVLIII
-494 GPDGWNYRGGRR
+494 
-506 GDCCRSRSH
+506 
-515 YHKKKKASI
+515 KKKKAASHTEEI
-524 PYRRDTKGDREMNQI
+524 KTKE
-539 IGEIRREVGK
+539 
-549 VILGKDDA
+549 
-557 IAKVLM
+557 
-563 AMLSGG
+563 
-569 HVLLE
+569 
-574 DVPGTGKT
+574 TGK
-582 TLALSFSKALGLD
+582 
-595 YKRIQFTSDT
+595 
-605 VPSDVIGFSL
+605 
-615 YNKESKE
+615 
-622 FEYVKGAVMCNL
+622 
-634 LLADE
+634 
-639 INRTSSKTQS
+639 
-649 ALLEV
+649 
-654 MEEGHVTVDGRA
+654 
-666 HDVPQPFHRYRHAEP
+666 
-681 GRLGGERA
+681 
-689 AAAGWHSS
+689 
-697 TAS
+697 

>member
-1 MRATTP
+1 MKGKRLASLLLALLLVLACCP
-7 PTAVRSKT
+7 VP
-15 LSAGSIRKTA
+15 SAQAADGGGYTRED
-25 GWIASAPRSG
+25 IAWYMDG
-35 TGQVSWPRPAAA
+35 IVSWCAGRLGVSEDAILSTQTAEYAAA
-47 TRWRLEQTP
+47 GGLDWYALYMYRAGYESDYAAYGSALED
-56 PEAVNLV
+56 AVSQKYQENGGLDRVRASEWHRTGLAATACGGDALAFGTNAAGETINLV

-86 GLLMLDSR
+86 GLLLLDSR
-94 GYAVPAG
+94 GYSVPAG

-334 YLLRWERALGMDI
+334 YLLRWERTLGMDI

-369 GTAWSTRFTAA
+369 GTAWSTCFTAA

-421 ETEIAAQLAGGRGHQ
+421 ETEIAAQRQEVAVINARIAGELFPAEKLGAGDRAALEEVIAEIEALPEANRAYVTGAGGLY
-436 RPHRRRAVPR
+436 A
-446 QKSSARAT
+446 ARERLDRTQTGRTVGIIAAT
-454 AQRSKRS
+454 AAV
-461 SRDIEAAAGGEPGV
+461 IAAAAIV
-475 RHRCGRALCRERA
+475 LIIIKK
-488 AGPYAD
+488 
-494 GPDGWNYRGGRR
+494 
-506 GDCCRSRSH
+506 
-515 YHKKKKASI
+515 KKKKAASHTEKI
-524 PYRRDTKGDREMNQI
+524 KTKE
-539 IGEIRREVGK
+539 
-549 VILGKDDA
+549 
-557 IAKVLM
+557 
-563 AMLSGG
+563 
-569 HVLLE
+569 
-574 DVPGTGKT
+574 TGK
-582 TLALSFSKALGLD
+582 
-595 YKRIQFTSDT
+595 
-605 VPSDVIGFSL
+605 
-615 YNKESKE
+615 
-622 FEYVKGAVMCNL
+622 
-634 LLADE
+634 
-639 INRTSSKTQS
+639 
-649 ALLEV
+649 
-654 MEEGHVTVDGRA
+654 
-666 HDVPQPFHRYRHAEP
+666 
-681 GRLGGERA
+681 
-689 AAAGWHSS
+689 
-697 TAS
+697 

>member
-1 MRATTP
+1 MKGKKLASLLLALLLVLACCP
-7 PTAVRSKT
+7 VP
-15 LSAGSIRKTA
+15 SAQAADGGGYTRED
-25 GWIASAPRSG
+25 IAWYMDG
-35 TGQVSWPRPAAA
+35 IVSWCAGRLGVSEDAMLSTQTAEYAAA
-47 TRWRLEQTP
+47 GGLDWYALYMYRAGYESDYAAYGSALED
-56 PEAVNLV
+56 AVSQKYQENGGLDRVRASEWHRTGLAATACGGDALAFGTNAAGETINLV

-111 RILSAQSAERGFSL
+111 RILSAQTTEGGFSL
-125 GGEGVSAD
+125 SGEGVSAD

-145 QNSTHVFTVT
+145 QNSPHAFTVT
-155 DKATGTTVERTV
+155 DKAKGTAVERTV

-192 ESSESAAQVIIALC
+192 ESSESASQVIIALC

-211 PATDARFVKRGG
+211 PASDARFVKRGG

-262 TAYMRFKDGL
+262 TAYMRYKDGL
-272 HSLYDLRG
+272 HSLYDLRE

-421 ETEIAAQLAGGRGHQ
+421 ETEIAAQRQEVAAINARIAGELFPAEKLGAGDRAALEEVIAEIEALPEANRAYVTGAGGLY
-436 RPHRRRAVPR
+436 A
-446 QKSSARAT
+446 ARERLNRT
-454 AQRSKRS
+454 QTGRTVG
-461 SRDIEAAAGGEPGV
+461 IIAAA
-475 RHRCGRALCRERA
+475 A
-488 AGPYAD
+488 AVIAAAAIVLIII
-494 GPDGWNYRGGRR
+494 
-506 GDCCRSRSH
+506 
-515 YHKKKKASI
+515 KKKKAASHTEEI
-524 PYRRDTKGDREMNQI
+524 KTKE
-539 IGEIRREVGK
+539 
-549 VILGKDDA
+549 
-557 IAKVLM
+557 
-563 AMLSGG
+563 
-569 HVLLE
+569 
-574 DVPGTGKT
+574 TGK
-582 TLALSFSKALGLD
+582 
-595 YKRIQFTSDT
+595 
-605 VPSDVIGFSL
+605 
-615 YNKESKE
+615 
-622 FEYVKGAVMCNL
+622 
-634 LLADE
+634 
-639 INRTSSKTQS
+639 
-649 ALLEV
+649 
-654 MEEGHVTVDGRA
+654 
-666 HDVPQPFHRYRHAEP
+666 
-681 GRLGGERA
+681 
-689 AAAGWHSS
+689 
-697 TAS
+697 

>member
-1 MRATTP
+1 MKGKRLASLLLALLLVLACCP
-7 PTAVRSKT
+7 V
-15 LSAGSIRKTA
+15 LSAQAADNGGYSRED
-25 GWIASAPRSG
+25 IAWYMDG
-35 TGQVSWPRPAAA
+35 IVSWCAGRLGVSEDAILSAQTAEYAAA
-47 TRWRLEQTP
+47 GGLDWYTLYMYRAGYESDYAAYGSALKD
-56 PEAVNLV
+56 AVSQKYQESGGLDRIRASEWHRTGLVATACGGDALAFGTNAAGETINLV

-125 GGEGVSAD
+125 SGEGVSAD

-272 HSLYDLRG
+272 HSLYDLCG

-306 PDAATAAELQARYDA
+306 PDAATAAELQAQYDA

-334 YLLRWERALGMDI
+334 YLLRWERALGMDV
-347 EEPFYDPA
+347 EELFYDPA
-355 EEVPAAEKL
+355 EEAPAAEKL

-369 GTAWSTRFTAA
+369 GEVWSTRFTAA

-389 SPATLADA
+389 SPATLSDA

-411 SAWRTALLEK
+411 SAWRTVLLEK
-421 ETEIAAQLAGGRGHQ
+421 ETEI
-436 RPHRRRAVPR
+436 
-446 QKSSARAT
+446 T
-454 AQRSKRS
+454 AQRQ
-461 SRDIEAAAGGEPGV
+461 EVAAINARIAGELFPAEKLGTG
-475 RHRCGRALCRERA
+475 ERA
-488 AGPYAD
+488 ALEEVIAEIEALPEANRAYVTGAD
-494 GPDGWNYRGGRR
+494 GLYAARERLDRAQTGRTV
-506 GDCCRSRSH
+506 GIIAAAAAVIAVAAIVLIII
-515 YHKKKKASI
+515 KKKKAASHTEEI
-524 PYRRDTKGDREMNQI
+524 KTKE
-539 IGEIRREVGK
+539 
-549 VILGKDDA
+549 
-557 IAKVLM
+557 
-563 AMLSGG
+563 
-569 HVLLE
+569 
-574 DVPGTGKT
+574 TGK
-582 TLALSFSKALGLD
+582 
-595 YKRIQFTSDT
+595 
-605 VPSDVIGFSL
+605 
-615 YNKESKE
+615 
-622 FEYVKGAVMCNL
+622 
-634 LLADE
+634 
-639 INRTSSKTQS
+639 
-649 ALLEV
+649 
-654 MEEGHVTVDGRA
+654 
-666 HDVPQPFHRYRHAEP
+666 
-681 GRLGGERA
+681 
-689 AAAGWHSS
+689 
-697 TAS
+697 

>member
-1 MRATTP
+1 MKGKKLASLLLALLMVLACCP
-7 PTAVRSKT
+7 V
-15 LSAGSIRKTA
+15 LSAQAAGSSSYTRED
-25 GWIASAPRSG
+25 IAWYMDG
-35 TGQVSWPRPAAA
+35 IVSWCAKRLGVSEDAILSTRTAEYAAEGGLDWYALYMYRAGYESDYTAYGRALEDAVSQKYQENGGLDRVRASEWHRTGLAA
-47 TRWRLEQTP
+47 TACGGDALAFGTNAAGETI
-56 PEAVNLV
+56 NLV

-111 RILSAQSAERGFSL
+111 RILSAQTTEGGFSL
-125 GGEGVSAD
+125 SGEGVSAD

-145 QNSTHVFTVT
+145 QNSPHAFTVT
-155 DKATGTTVERTV
+155 DKAKGTAVERTV
-167 SEAIELALGALSAC
+167 SEAVELALGALSAC

-192 ESSESAAQVIIALC
+192 ESSESASQVIIALC

-211 PATDARFVKRGG
+211 PASDARFVKRGG

-262 TAYMRFKDGL
+262 TAYMRYKDGL
-272 HSLYDLRG
+272 HSLYDLRE

-421 ETEIAAQLAGGRGHQ
+421 ETEIAAQ
-436 RPHRRRAVPR
+436 R
-446 QKSSARAT
+446 QKVAAINARIAGELFP
-454 AQRSKRS
+454 AEKLGAGDRAALEEVIAE
-461 SRDIEAAAGGEPGV
+461 IEALPEANRAYVTGADGLYAA
-475 RHRCGRALCRERA
+475 RERLDRAQTGRTVGIIVVA
-488 AGPYAD
+488 AVVIAAAAIVLIII
-494 GPDGWNYRGGRR
+494 
-506 GDCCRSRSH
+506 
-515 YHKKKKASI
+515 KKKKAASHTEEI
-524 PYRRDTKGDREMNQI
+524 KTKE
-539 IGEIRREVGK
+539 
-549 VILGKDDA
+549 
-557 IAKVLM
+557 
-563 AMLSGG
+563 
-569 HVLLE
+569 
-574 DVPGTGKT
+574 TGK
-582 TLALSFSKALGLD
+582 
-595 YKRIQFTSDT
+595 
-605 VPSDVIGFSL
+605 
-615 YNKESKE
+615 
-622 FEYVKGAVMCNL
+622 
-634 LLADE
+634 
-639 INRTSSKTQS
+639 
-649 ALLEV
+649 
-654 MEEGHVTVDGRA
+654 
-666 HDVPQPFHRYRHAEP
+666 
-681 GRLGGERA
+681 
-689 AAAGWHSS
+689 
-697 TAS
+697 

>member
-1 MRATTP
+1 MKGKKLASLLLALLLVLACCP
-7 PTAVRSKT
+7 VP
-15 LSAGSIRKTA
+15 SAQAADGGGYTRED
-25 GWIASAPRSG
+25 IAWYMDG
-35 TGQVSWPRPAAA
+35 IVSWCAGRLGVSEDAMLSTQSAEYAAA
-47 TRWRLEQTP
+47 GGLDWYTLYMYRAGYESDYAAYGSALED
-56 PEAVNLV
+56 AVSQKYQENGGLDRVRASEWHRTGLAATACGGDALAFGTNAAGETINLV

-86 GLLMLDSR
+86 GLLLLDSR
-94 GYAVPAG
+94 GYSVPAG

-125 GGEGVSAD
+125 SGEGVSAD

-411 SAWRTALLEK
+411 STWRTALLEK
-421 ETEIAAQLAGGRGHQ
+421 ETEIAAQRQEVAAINARIAGELFPAEKLGAGDRAALEEVIAEIEALPEADRAYVTGAGGLY
-436 RPHRRRAVPR
+436 A
-446 QKSSARAT
+446 ARERLDRT
-454 AQRSKRS
+454 QTGQTVG
-461 SRDIEAAAGGEPGV
+461 IIAAA
-475 RHRCGRALCRERA
+475 A
-488 AGPYAD
+488 AVIAVAAIVLIII
-494 GPDGWNYRGGRR
+494 
-506 GDCCRSRSH
+506 
-515 YHKKKKASI
+515 KKKKAASHTEEI
-524 PYRRDTKGDREMNQI
+524 KTKE
-539 IGEIRREVGK
+539 
-549 VILGKDDA
+549 
-557 IAKVLM
+557 
-563 AMLSGG
+563 
-569 HVLLE
+569 
-574 DVPGTGKT
+574 TGK
-582 TLALSFSKALGLD
+582 
-595 YKRIQFTSDT
+595 
-605 VPSDVIGFSL
+605 
-615 YNKESKE
+615 
-622 FEYVKGAVMCNL
+622 
-634 LLADE
+634 
-639 INRTSSKTQS
+639 
-649 ALLEV
+649 
-654 MEEGHVTVDGRA
+654 
-666 HDVPQPFHRYRHAEP
+666 
-681 GRLGGERA
+681 
-689 AAAGWHSS
+689 
-697 TAS
+697 

>member
-1 MRATTP
+1 MKGKKLASLLLALLLVLACCP
-7 PTAVRSKT
+7 VP
-15 LSAGSIRKTA
+15 SAQAADGGGYTRED
-25 GWIASAPRSG
+25 IAWYMDG
-35 TGQVSWPRPAAA
+35 IVSWCAGRLGVSEDAMLSTQSAEYAAA
-47 TRWRLEQTP
+47 GGLDWYTLYMYRAGYENDYAAYGSALED
-56 PEAVNLV
+56 AVSQKYQENGGLDRVRASEWHRTGLAATACGGDALAFGTNAAGEKINLV

-86 GLLMLDSR
+86 GLLLLDSR
-94 GYAVPAG
+94 GYSVPAG

-125 GGEGVSAD
+125 SGEGVSAD

-421 ETEIAAQLAGGRGHQ
+421 ETEIAAQRQEVAAINARIAGELFPAEKLGAGDRAALEEVIAEIEALPEADRAYVTGAGGLY
-436 RPHRRRAVPR
+436 A
-446 QKSSARAT
+446 ARERLDRT
-454 AQRSKRS
+454 QTGQTVG
-461 SRDIEAAAGGEPGV
+461 IIAAA
-475 RHRCGRALCRERA
+475 A
-488 AGPYAD
+488 AVIAVAAIVLIII
-494 GPDGWNYRGGRR
+494 
-506 GDCCRSRSH
+506 
-515 YHKKKKASI
+515 KKKKAASHTEEI
-524 PYRRDTKGDREMNQI
+524 KTKE
-539 IGEIRREVGK
+539 
-549 VILGKDDA
+549 
-557 IAKVLM
+557 
-563 AMLSGG
+563 
-569 HVLLE
+569 
-574 DVPGTGKT
+574 TGK
-582 TLALSFSKALGLD
+582 
-595 YKRIQFTSDT
+595 
-605 VPSDVIGFSL
+605 
-615 YNKESKE
+615 
-622 FEYVKGAVMCNL
+622 
-634 LLADE
+634 
-639 INRTSSKTQS
+639 
-649 ALLEV
+649 
-654 MEEGHVTVDGRA
+654 
-666 HDVPQPFHRYRHAEP
+666 
-681 GRLGGERA
+681 
-689 AAAGWHSS
+689 
-697 TAS
+697 

>member
-1 MRATTP
+1 MKGKKLASLLLALLLVLACCP
-7 PTAVRSKT
+7 VP
-15 LSAGSIRKTA
+15 SAQAADGGGYTRED
-25 GWIASAPRSG
+25 IAWYMDG
-35 TGQVSWPRPAAA
+35 IVSWCAGRLGVSEDAMLSTQTAEYAAA
-47 TRWRLEQTP
+47 GGLDWYTLYMYRAGYESDYAAYGSALED
-56 PEAVNLV
+56 AVSQKYQENGGLDRVRASEWHRTGLAATACGGDALAFGTNAAGETINLV

-86 GLLMLDSR
+86 GLLLLDSR
-94 GYAVPAG
+94 GYSVPAG

-125 GGEGVSAD
+125 SGEGVSAD

-192 ESSESAAQVIIALC
+192 ESSESASQVIIALC

-287 EAVRALRE
+287 EAVRTLCG

-347 EEPFYDPA
+347 EELFYDPA

-421 ETEIAAQLAGGRGHQ
+421 EAEIAAQRQEVAAINARIAGELFPAEKLGAGDRAALEEVIAEIEALPEANRAYVTGAGGLY
-436 RPHRRRAVPR
+436 A
-446 QKSSARAT
+446 ARERLDRT
-454 AQRSKRS
+454 QTGRTVG
-461 SRDIEAAAGGEPGV
+461 IIAAA
-475 RHRCGRALCRERA
+475 A
-488 AGPYAD
+488 AVIAAAAIVLIII
-494 GPDGWNYRGGRR
+494 
-506 GDCCRSRSH
+506 
-515 YHKKKKASI
+515 KKKKAASHTEEI
-524 PYRRDTKGDREMNQI
+524 KTKE
-539 IGEIRREVGK
+539 
-549 VILGKDDA
+549 
-557 IAKVLM
+557 
-563 AMLSGG
+563 
-569 HVLLE
+569 
-574 DVPGTGKT
+574 TGK
-582 TLALSFSKALGLD
+582 
-595 YKRIQFTSDT
+595 
-605 VPSDVIGFSL
+605 
-615 YNKESKE
+615 
-622 FEYVKGAVMCNL
+622 
-634 LLADE
+634 
-639 INRTSSKTQS
+639 
-649 ALLEV
+649 
-654 MEEGHVTVDGRA
+654 
-666 HDVPQPFHRYRHAEP
+666 
-681 GRLGGERA
+681 
-689 AAAGWHSS
+689 
-697 TAS
+697 

>member
-1 MRATTP
+1 M
-7 PTAVRSKT
+7 V
-15 LSAGSIRKTA
+15 LSTVTERNGDGVKGKRLASLLLALLLVLACCPVPSAQAADGGGYTRED
-25 GWIASAPRSG
+25 IAWYMDG
-35 TGQVSWPRPAAA
+35 IVSWCAGRLGVSEDAMLSTQTAEYAAA
-47 TRWRLEQTP
+47 GGLDWYTLYMYRAGYESDYAAYGSALED
-56 PEAVNLV
+56 AVSQKYQENGGLDRVRASEWHRTGLAATACGGDALAFGTNAAGETINLV

-86 GLLMLDSR
+86 GLLLLDSR
-94 GYAVPAG
+94 GYSVPAG

-125 GGEGVSAD
+125 SGEGVSAD

-334 YLLRWERALGMDI
+334 YLLRWERALGMDV

-421 ETEIAAQLAGGRGHQ
+421 ETEIAAQRQEVAAINARIAGELFPAEKLGAGDRAALEEVIAEIEALPEANRAYVTGAGGLY
-436 RPHRRRAVPR
+436 A
-446 QKSSARAT
+446 ARERLDRT
-454 AQRSKRS
+454 QTGRTVG
-461 SRDIEAAAGGEPGV
+461 IIAAA
-475 RHRCGRALCRERA
+475 A
-488 AGPYAD
+488 AVIAAAAIVLIII
-494 GPDGWNYRGGRR
+494 
-506 GDCCRSRSH
+506 
-515 YHKKKKASI
+515 KKKKAASHTEEI
-524 PYRRDTKGDREMNQI
+524 KTKE
-539 IGEIRREVGK
+539 
-549 VILGKDDA
+549 
-557 IAKVLM
+557 
-563 AMLSGG
+563 
-569 HVLLE
+569 
-574 DVPGTGKT
+574 TGK
-582 TLALSFSKALGLD
+582 
-595 YKRIQFTSDT
+595 
-605 VPSDVIGFSL
+605 
-615 YNKESKE
+615 
-622 FEYVKGAVMCNL
+622 
-634 LLADE
+634 
-639 INRTSSKTQS
+639 
-649 ALLEV
+649 
-654 MEEGHVTVDGRA
+654 
-666 HDVPQPFHRYRHAEP
+666 
-681 GRLGGERA
+681 
-689 AAAGWHSS
+689 
-697 TAS
+697 

>member
-1 MRATTP
+1 MKGKKLASLLLALLLVLACCP
-7 PTAVRSKT
+7 VP
-15 LSAGSIRKTA
+15 SAQAADGGGYTRED
-25 GWIASAPRSG
+25 IAWYMDG
-35 TGQVSWPRPAAA
+35 IVSWCAGRLGVSEDAMLSTQTAEYAAA
-47 TRWRLEQTP
+47 GGLDWYALYMYRAGYESDYTAYGSALED
-56 PEAVNLV
+56 AVSQKYQENGGLDRVRASEWHRTGLAATACGGDALAFGTNAAGETINLV

-86 GLLMLDSR
+86 GLLLLDSR
-94 GYAVPAG
+94 GYSVPAG

-125 GGEGVSAD
+125 SGEGVSAD

-145 QNSTHVFTVT
+145 QSSTHVFTVT

-167 SEAIELALGALSAC
+167 SETIELALGALSAC

-369 GTAWSTRFTAA
+369 GTAWSTCFTTA

-421 ETEIAAQLAGGRGHQ
+421 ETEIAAQRQEVAAINARIAGELFPAEKLGAGDRAALEEVIAEIEALPEADRAYVTGAGGLY
-436 RPHRRRAVPR
+436 A
-446 QKSSARAT
+446 ARERLDRT
-454 AQRSKRS
+454 QTGRTVG
-461 SRDIEAAAGGEPGV
+461 IIAAA
-475 RHRCGRALCRERA
+475 A
-488 AGPYAD
+488 AVIAAAA
-494 GPDGWNYRGGRR
+494 NVLIII
-506 GDCCRSRSH
+506 
-515 YHKKKKASI
+515 KKKKAASHTEEI
-524 PYRRDTKGDREMNQI
+524 KTKE
-539 IGEIRREVGK
+539 
-549 VILGKDDA
+549 
-557 IAKVLM
+557 
-563 AMLSGG
+563 
-569 HVLLE
+569 
-574 DVPGTGKT
+574 TGK
-582 TLALSFSKALGLD
+582 
-595 YKRIQFTSDT
+595 
-605 VPSDVIGFSL
+605 
-615 YNKESKE
+615 
-622 FEYVKGAVMCNL
+622 
-634 LLADE
+634 
-639 INRTSSKTQS
+639 
-649 ALLEV
+649 
-654 MEEGHVTVDGRA
+654 
-666 HDVPQPFHRYRHAEP
+666 
-681 GRLGGERA
+681 
-689 AAAGWHSS
+689 
-697 TAS
+697 

>member
-1 MRATTP
+1 MKGKRLASLLLALLLVLACCP
-7 PTAVRSKT
+7 V
-15 LSAGSIRKTA
+15 LSAQAADGGYTREDIAWYMDGIVSWCAGRLGVSEDAILSAQTA
-25 GWIASAPRSG
+25 GY
-35 TGQVSWPRPAAA
+35 AAA
-47 TRWRLEQTP
+47 GGLDWYALYMYRAGYESDYAAYGSALED
-56 PEAVNLV
+56 AVSQKYQENGGLDRVRASEWHRTGLAATACGGDALAFGTNAAGETINLV

-125 GGEGVSAD
+125 SGEGVSAD

-421 ETEIAAQLAGGRGHQ
+421 ETEIAAQRQKVAAINARIAGELFPAEKLGAGDRAALEEVIAEIEALPEANRAYVTGAGGLY
-436 RPHRRRAVPR
+436 A
-446 QKSSARAT
+446 ARERLDRT
-454 AQRSKRS
+454 QTGRTVG
-461 SRDIEAAAGGEPGV
+461 IIAAA
-475 RHRCGRALCRERA
+475 A
-488 AGPYAD
+488 AVIAAAVIVLIII
-494 GPDGWNYRGGRR
+494 
-506 GDCCRSRSH
+506 
-515 YHKKKKASI
+515 KKKKAASHTEKI
-524 PYRRDTKGDREMNQI
+524 KTKE
-539 IGEIRREVGK
+539 
-549 VILGKDDA
+549 
-557 IAKVLM
+557 
-563 AMLSGG
+563 
-569 HVLLE
+569 
-574 DVPGTGKT
+574 TGK
-582 TLALSFSKALGLD
+582 
-595 YKRIQFTSDT
+595 
-605 VPSDVIGFSL
+605 
-615 YNKESKE
+615 
-622 FEYVKGAVMCNL
+622 
-634 LLADE
+634 
-639 INRTSSKTQS
+639 
-649 ALLEV
+649 
-654 MEEGHVTVDGRA
+654 
-666 HDVPQPFHRYRHAEP
+666 
-681 GRLGGERA
+681 
-689 AAAGWHSS
+689 
-697 TAS
+697 

>member
-1 MRATTP
+1 MRGKRFASLLLALLLVLACCP
-7 PTAVRSKT
+7 V
-15 LSAGSIRKTA
+15 LSAQAADGGYTREDIAWYMDGIVSWCAGRLGVSEDAILSAQTA
-25 GWIASAPRSG
+25 GY
-35 TGQVSWPRPAAA
+35 AAA
-47 TRWRLEQTP
+47 GGLDWYALYMYRAGYESDYAAYGRALEDAVSQKYQESGGLDRIRASEWHRTGLVATACGGDALAFGTNAAG
-56 PEAVNLV
+56 EAVNLV

-86 GLLMLDSR
+86 GLLLLDSR
-94 GYAVPAG
+94 GYSVPAG

-125 GGEGVSAD
+125 SGEGVSAD

-223 SVLDALLRFAKP
+223 SVLDALLRFARP

-262 TAYMRFKDGL
+262 TAYMRYKDGL

-287 EAVRALRE
+287 EAVRTLCG

-321 IPAGERR
+321 IPTGERR

-334 YLLRWERALGMDI
+334 YLLRGERALGMNI
-347 EEPFYDPA
+347 EEPSYDPA
-355 EEVPAAEKL
+355 EEAPAAERL

-369 GTAWSTRFTAA
+369 GEVWSTRFTAA

-411 SAWRTALLEK
+411 SAWRAALMEK
-421 ETEIAAQLAGGRGHQ
+421 ETEIAAQRQEVAAINARIAGELFPAEKLDTGD
-436 RPHRRRAVPR
+436 RAALEEVI
-446 QKSSARAT
+446 AE
-454 AQRSKRS
+454 
-461 SRDIEAAAGGEPGV
+461 IEALPEANRAYVTGADGLYAA
-475 RHRCGRALCRERA
+475 RERLDRAQTGRTVGIIA
-488 AGPYAD
+488 AAAAVIAVAAIVLIII
-494 GPDGWNYRGGRR
+494 
-506 GDCCRSRSH
+506 
-515 YHKKKKASI
+515 KKKKAASHTEEI
-524 PYRRDTKGDREMNQI
+524 KTKE
-539 IGEIRREVGK
+539 
-549 VILGKDDA
+549 
-557 IAKVLM
+557 
-563 AMLSGG
+563 
-569 HVLLE
+569 
-574 DVPGTGKT
+574 TGK
-582 TLALSFSKALGLD
+582 
-595 YKRIQFTSDT
+595 
-605 VPSDVIGFSL
+605 
-615 YNKESKE
+615 
-622 FEYVKGAVMCNL
+622 
-634 LLADE
+634 
-639 INRTSSKTQS
+639 
-649 ALLEV
+649 
-654 MEEGHVTVDGRA
+654 
-666 HDVPQPFHRYRHAEP
+666 
-681 GRLGGERA
+681 
-689 AAAGWHSS
+689 
-697 TAS
+697 

>member
-1 MRATTP
+1 MKGKRLASLLLALLLVLACCP
-7 PTAVRSKT
+7 V
-15 LSAGSIRKTA
+15 LSAQAADNGDYTRED
-25 GWIASAPRSG
+25 IAWYMDG
-35 TGQVSWPRPAAA
+35 IVSWCAKRLGVSEDAILSTRTAEYAAEGGLDWYALYMYRAGYESDYAAYGSALEDAVSQKYQENGGLDRVRASEWHRTGLAA
-47 TRWRLEQTP
+47 TACGGDALAFGTNAAGETI
-56 PEAVNLV
+56 NLV

-78 QGINGLTW
+78 QGINGFTW

-111 RILSAQSAERGFSL
+111 RILSAQTTEGGFSL
-125 GGEGVSAD
+125 SGEGVSAD

-223 SVLDALLRFAKP
+223 SVLDALLRFAKL

-295 EIDALAAAGTE
+295 EIDVLAAAGTE

-421 ETEIAAQLAGGRGHQ
+421 ETEIAAQRQEVAAINARIAGELFPAEKLGAGDRAALEEVIAEIEALPEANRAYVTGAGGLY
-436 RPHRRRAVPR
+436 
-446 QKSSARAT
+446 
-454 AQRSKRS
+454 
-461 SRDIEAAAGGEPGV
+461 AA
-475 RHRCGRALCRERA
+475 RERLDRTQTGQTVGIIA
-488 AGPYAD
+488 AVIAVIAVAAVVLIIT
-494 GPDGWNYRGGRR
+494 
-506 GDCCRSRSH
+506 
-515 YHKKKKASI
+515 KKKKALSH
-524 PYRRDTKGDREMNQI
+524 TKENKTK
-539 IGEIRREVGK
+539 E
-549 VILGKDDA
+549 
-557 IAKVLM
+557 
-563 AMLSGG
+563 
-569 HVLLE
+569 
-574 DVPGTGKT
+574 TGK
-582 TLALSFSKALGLD
+582 
-595 YKRIQFTSDT
+595 
-605 VPSDVIGFSL
+605 
-615 YNKESKE
+615 
-622 FEYVKGAVMCNL
+622 
-634 LLADE
+634 
-639 INRTSSKTQS
+639 
-649 ALLEV
+649 
-654 MEEGHVTVDGRA
+654 
-666 HDVPQPFHRYRHAEP
+666 
-681 GRLGGERA
+681 
-689 AAAGWHSS
+689 
-697 TAS
+697 

>member
-1 MRATTP
+1 MKGKKLASLLLALLLVLACCP
-7 PTAVRSKT
+7 VP
-15 LSAGSIRKTA
+15 SAQAADGGGYTRED
-25 GWIASAPRSG
+25 IAWYMDG
-35 TGQVSWPRPAAA
+35 IVSWCAGRLGVSEDAMLSTRTAEYAAEGGLDWYALYMYRAGYESDYTAYGSALEDAVSQKYQENGGLDRVRASEWHRTGLAA
-47 TRWRLEQTP
+47 TACGGDALAFGTNAAGETI
-56 PEAVNLV
+56 NLV

-86 GLLMLDSR
+86 GLLLLDSR

-111 RILSAQSAERGFSL
+111 RILSAQTTEGGFSL
-125 GGEGVSAD
+125 SGEGVSAD

-145 QNSTHVFTVT
+145 QNSPHAFTVT
-155 DKATGTTVERTV
+155 DKAKGTAVERTV

-192 ESSESAAQVIIALC
+192 ESSESASQVIIALC

-223 SVLDALLRFAKP
+223 SVLDALLRFAKL

-262 TAYMRFKDGL
+262 TAYMRYKDGL
-272 HSLYDLRG
+272 HSLYDLRE

-421 ETEIAAQLAGGRGHQ
+421 EAEIAAQRQEVAAINARIAGELFPAEKLGAGD
-436 RPHRRRAVPR
+436 RAALEEVI
-446 QKSSARAT
+446 AE
-454 AQRSKRS
+454 
-461 SRDIEAAAGGEPGV
+461 IEALPEANRAYVTGADGLYAA
-475 RHRCGRALCRERA
+475 RERLDRAQTGRTVGIIA
-488 AGPYAD
+488 AAAAVIAAAAIVLIII
-494 GPDGWNYRGGRR
+494 
-506 GDCCRSRSH
+506 
-515 YHKKKKASI
+515 KKKKAASHTEEI
-524 PYRRDTKGDREMNQI
+524 KTKE
-539 IGEIRREVGK
+539 
-549 VILGKDDA
+549 
-557 IAKVLM
+557 
-563 AMLSGG
+563 
-569 HVLLE
+569 
-574 DVPGTGKT
+574 TGK
-582 TLALSFSKALGLD
+582 
-595 YKRIQFTSDT
+595 
-605 VPSDVIGFSL
+605 
-615 YNKESKE
+615 
-622 FEYVKGAVMCNL
+622 
-634 LLADE
+634 
-639 INRTSSKTQS
+639 
-649 ALLEV
+649 
-654 MEEGHVTVDGRA
+654 
-666 HDVPQPFHRYRHAEP
+666 
-681 GRLGGERA
+681 
-689 AAAGWHSS
+689 
-697 TAS
+697 

>member
-1 MRATTP
+1 MKGKKLASLLLALLLVLACCP
-7 PTAVRSKT
+7 VP
-15 LSAGSIRKTA
+15 SAQAADGGGYTRED
-25 GWIASAPRSG
+25 IAWYMDG
-35 TGQVSWPRPAAA
+35 IVSWCAGRLGVSEDAMLSTQTAEYAAA
-47 TRWRLEQTP
+47 GGLDWYTLYMYRAGYESDYAAYGSALED
-56 PEAVNLV
+56 AVSQKYQENGGLDRVRASEWHRTGLAATACGGDALAFGTNAAGETINLV

-86 GLLMLDSR
+86 GLLLLDSR
-94 GYAVPAG
+94 GYSVPAG

-125 GGEGVSAD
+125 SGEGVSAD

-167 SEAIELALGALSAC
+167 SETIELALGALSAC

-295 EIDALAAAGTE
+295 EIDVLAAAGTE

-369 GTAWSTRFTAA
+369 GTAWSTPFTAA

-421 ETEIAAQLAGGRGHQ
+421 ETEIAAQRQEVAAINARIAGELFPAEKLGAGDRAALEEVIAEIEALPEADRAYVTGAGGLY
-436 RPHRRRAVPR
+436 A
-446 QKSSARAT
+446 ARERLDRT
-454 AQRSKRS
+454 QTGRTVG
-461 SRDIEAAAGGEPGV
+461 IIAAA
-475 RHRCGRALCRERA
+475 A
-488 AGPYAD
+488 AVIAAAAIVLIII
-494 GPDGWNYRGGRR
+494 
-506 GDCCRSRSH
+506 
-515 YHKKKKASI
+515 KKKKAASHTEEI
-524 PYRRDTKGDREMNQI
+524 KTKE
-539 IGEIRREVGK
+539 
-549 VILGKDDA
+549 
-557 IAKVLM
+557 
-563 AMLSGG
+563 
-569 HVLLE
+569 
-574 DVPGTGKT
+574 TGK
-582 TLALSFSKALGLD
+582 
-595 YKRIQFTSDT
+595 
-605 VPSDVIGFSL
+605 
-615 YNKESKE
+615 
-622 FEYVKGAVMCNL
+622 
-634 LLADE
+634 
-639 INRTSSKTQS
+639 
-649 ALLEV
+649 
-654 MEEGHVTVDGRA
+654 
-666 HDVPQPFHRYRHAEP
+666 
-681 GRLGGERA
+681 
-689 AAAGWHSS
+689 
-697 TAS
+697 

>member
-1 MRATTP
+1 MKGKKLASLLLALLLVLACCP
-7 PTAVRSKT
+7 VP
-15 LSAGSIRKTA
+15 SAQAADGGGYTRED
-25 GWIASAPRSG
+25 IAWYMDG
-35 TGQVSWPRPAAA
+35 IVSWCAGRLGVSEDAMLSTQTAEYAAA
-47 TRWRLEQTP
+47 GGLDWYTLYMYRAGYERDYAAYGSALED
-56 PEAVNLV
+56 AVSQKYQENGGLDRVRASEWHRTGLAATACGGDALAFGTNAAGETINLV

-86 GLLMLDSR
+86 GLLLLDSR
-94 GYAVPAG
+94 GYSVPAG

-125 GGEGVSAD
+125 SGEGVSAD

-411 SAWRTALLEK
+411 STWRTALLEK
-421 ETEIAAQLAGGRGHQ
+421 ETEIAAQRQEVAAINARIAGELFPAEKLGAGDRAALEEVIAEIEALPEADRAYVTGAGGLY
-436 RPHRRRAVPR
+436 A
-446 QKSSARAT
+446 ARERMDRT
-454 AQRSKRS
+454 QTGQTVG
-461 SRDIEAAAGGEPGV
+461 IIAAA
-475 RHRCGRALCRERA
+475 A
-488 AGPYAD
+488 AVIAAAAIVLIII
-494 GPDGWNYRGGRR
+494 
-506 GDCCRSRSH
+506 
-515 YHKKKKASI
+515 KKKKAASHTEEI
-524 PYRRDTKGDREMNQI
+524 KTKE
-539 IGEIRREVGK
+539 
-549 VILGKDDA
+549 
-557 IAKVLM
+557 
-563 AMLSGG
+563 
-569 HVLLE
+569 
-574 DVPGTGKT
+574 TGK
-582 TLALSFSKALGLD
+582 
-595 YKRIQFTSDT
+595 
-605 VPSDVIGFSL
+605 
-615 YNKESKE
+615 
-622 FEYVKGAVMCNL
+622 
-634 LLADE
+634 
-639 INRTSSKTQS
+639 
-649 ALLEV
+649 
-654 MEEGHVTVDGRA
+654 
-666 HDVPQPFHRYRHAEP
+666 
-681 GRLGGERA
+681 
-689 AAAGWHSS
+689 
-697 TAS
+697 

>member
-1 MRATTP
+1 MKGKRLASLLLALLLVLACCP
-7 PTAVRSKT
+7 V
-15 LSAGSIRKTA
+15 LSAQAADNGDYTRED
-25 GWIASAPRSG
+25 IAWYMDG
-35 TGQVSWPRPAAA
+35 IVSWCAGRLGVSEDAILSTQTAEYAAA
-47 TRWRLEQTP
+47 GGLDWYALYMYRAGYESDYTAYGRALED
-56 PEAVNLV
+56 AVSQKYQENGGLDRVRASEWHRTGLAATACGGDALAFGTNAAGETINLV

-86 GLLMLDSR
+86 GLLLLDSR
-94 GYAVPAG
+94 GYSVPAG

-125 GGEGVSAD
+125 SGEGVSAD

-167 SEAIELALGALSAC
+167 SETIELALGALSAC

-421 ETEIAAQLAGGRGHQ
+421 ETEIAAQRQEVAAINARIAGELFPAEKLGAGDRAALEEVIAEIEALPEANRAYVTGAGGLY
-436 RPHRRRAVPR
+436 A
-446 QKSSARAT
+446 ARERLDRT
-454 AQRSKRS
+454 QTGRTVG
-461 SRDIEAAAGGEPGV
+461 IIAAA
-475 RHRCGRALCRERA
+475 A
-488 AGPYAD
+488 AVIAAAVIVLIII
-494 GPDGWNYRGGRR
+494 
-506 GDCCRSRSH
+506 
-515 YHKKKKASI
+515 KKKKAASHTEEI
-524 PYRRDTKGDREMNQI
+524 KTKE
-539 IGEIRREVGK
+539 
-549 VILGKDDA
+549 
-557 IAKVLM
+557 
-563 AMLSGG
+563 
-569 HVLLE
+569 
-574 DVPGTGKT
+574 TGK
-582 TLALSFSKALGLD
+582 
-595 YKRIQFTSDT
+595 
-605 VPSDVIGFSL
+605 
-615 YNKESKE
+615 
-622 FEYVKGAVMCNL
+622 
-634 LLADE
+634 
-639 INRTSSKTQS
+639 
-649 ALLEV
+649 
-654 MEEGHVTVDGRA
+654 
-666 HDVPQPFHRYRHAEP
+666 
-681 GRLGGERA
+681 
-689 AAAGWHSS
+689 
-697 TAS
+697 

>member
-1 MRATTP
+1 MKGKKLASLLLALLLVLACCP
-7 PTAVRSKT
+7 VP
-15 LSAGSIRKTA
+15 SAQAADGGGYTRED
-25 GWIASAPRSG
+25 IAWYMDG
-35 TGQVSWPRPAAA
+35 IVSWCAGRLGVSEDAMLSTQTAEYAAA
-47 TRWRLEQTP
+47 GGLDWYTLYMYRAGYESDYAAYGSALED
-56 PEAVNLV
+56 AVSQKYQENGGLDRVRASEWHRTGLAATACGGDALAFGTNATGETINLV

-86 GLLMLDSR
+86 GLLLLDSR
-94 GYAVPAG
+94 GYSVPAG

-125 GGEGVSAD
+125 SGEGVSAN

-262 TAYMRFKDGL
+262 TAYMRLKDGL

-295 EIDALAAAGTE
+295 EIDALAVTGAA

-421 ETEIAAQLAGGRGHQ
+421 ETEIAAQRQEVAAINARIAGELFPAEKLGAGDRAALEEVIAEIEALPEANRAYVTGAGGLY
-436 RPHRRRAVPR
+436 A
-446 QKSSARAT
+446 ARERLDRT
-454 AQRSKRS
+454 QMGRTVG
-461 SRDIEAAAGGEPGV
+461 IIAAA
-475 RHRCGRALCRERA
+475 A
-488 AGPYAD
+488 AVIAAAAIVLIII
-494 GPDGWNYRGGRR
+494 
-506 GDCCRSRSH
+506 
-515 YHKKKKASI
+515 KKKKAASHTEEI
-524 PYRRDTKGDREMNQI
+524 KTKE
-539 IGEIRREVGK
+539 
-549 VILGKDDA
+549 
-557 IAKVLM
+557 
-563 AMLSGG
+563 
-569 HVLLE
+569 
-574 DVPGTGKT
+574 TGK
-582 TLALSFSKALGLD
+582 
-595 YKRIQFTSDT
+595 
-605 VPSDVIGFSL
+605 
-615 YNKESKE
+615 
-622 FEYVKGAVMCNL
+622 
-634 LLADE
+634 
-639 INRTSSKTQS
+639 
-649 ALLEV
+649 
-654 MEEGHVTVDGRA
+654 
-666 HDVPQPFHRYRHAEP
+666 
-681 GRLGGERA
+681 
-689 AAAGWHSS
+689 
-697 TAS
+697 